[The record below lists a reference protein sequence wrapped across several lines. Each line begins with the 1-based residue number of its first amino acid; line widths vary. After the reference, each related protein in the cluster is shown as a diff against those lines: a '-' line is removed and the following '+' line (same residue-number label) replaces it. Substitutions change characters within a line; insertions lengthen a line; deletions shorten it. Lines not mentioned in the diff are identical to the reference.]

1 MNASE
6 IALLLQRFGVA
17 LEKLNPTEIKL
28 LLTDMASMEIV
39 VSPSPDNKQIS
50 TAKAVTVDIDVT
62 AIANELGSS
71 VSRED
76 GVMLL
81 ENLTKQQLLA
91 VAKHISLA
99 VDSSLTK
106 ARLIEKIVERRVGL
120 RLRQDAFAQA
130 MHAH

>member
-1 MNASE
+1 MSASE

-50 TAKAVTVDIDVT
+50 TAKAAAVDIDVT
-62 AIANELGSS
+62 AIANELESS

-99 VDSSLTK
+99 VDSSLSK